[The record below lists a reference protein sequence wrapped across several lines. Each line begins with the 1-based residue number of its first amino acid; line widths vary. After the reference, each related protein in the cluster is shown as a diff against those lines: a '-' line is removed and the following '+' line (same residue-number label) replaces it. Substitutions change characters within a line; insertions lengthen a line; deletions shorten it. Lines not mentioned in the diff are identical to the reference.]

1 VIFVSVFLVICI
13 FLCYLITLLIFYIYA
28 VVTTPLTLSYL
39 NESETKKANW
49 MAVGDQVDRKLS
61 IRSIARPV
69 WGWGR
74 GGGRASGDAFR
85 VAS

>member
-1 VIFVSVFLVICI
+1 LLVFFSYMY

-39 NESETKKANW
+39 NESEIEKINW

-61 IRSIARPV
+61 IPSIAGPV
-69 WGWGR
+69 WGWW
-74 GGGRASGDAFR
+74 GGGAARPPPQVEMLLD
-85 VAS
+85 